1 MACSAQ
7 MELQLKI
14 KKPIN
19 ILVKRRAA
27 IGDVIMITGV
37 VRELKKLYG
46 NTANIYVSTDSPAV
60 FRCNPHIAGVVSYS
74 DPINA
79 FDVVY
84 NLDDAYEHNTG
95 SHFVDC
101 YFHRVFGHTDFDKS
115 VELFPSDEDR
125 ADVERDLKDLGDK
138 FIVFH
143 MRNWHWGAKNISMD
157 VWFSVLEKLFTERTD
172 FNIVCVGGETD
183 HYVDH
188 PLIFDGRTHYND
200 QQLKHLMDHA
210 ACFVGIDSAPFHC
223 AAASKTHIVALLT
236 HLHPECIMPYRN
248 GVLGDNCTVIP
259 TLEDCRGCNERQQTP
274 VRQIVCEKGNTPC
287 TSNFDTDAIA
297 QAILKTL

>member
-1 MACSAQ
+1 

-14 KKPIN
+14 KKPVN

-46 NTANIYVSTDSPAV
+46 DTANIYVSTDSPSV
-60 FRCNPHIAGVVSYS
+60 FRCNPHIAGVITYT
-74 DPINA
+74 DPTAA

-84 NLDDAYEHNTG
+84 NLDDAYEYNTG

-101 YFHRVFGHTDFDKS
+101 YFHRVFGHTDFDKR
-115 VELFPSDEDR
+115 VELFPSEEDQSK
-125 ADVERDLKDLGDK
+125 VEKDLEDLGDK
-138 FIVFH
+138 FIVMH
-143 MRNWHWGAKNISMD
+143 MRNWHWGAKNIDMD

-200 QQLKHLMDHA
+200 QQLKYLLDHA

-236 HLHPECIMPYRN
+236 HLNPECIMPYRN
-248 GVLGDNCTVIP
+248 GVLGDNCTVVQ
-259 TLEDCRGCNERQQTP
+259 TQEDCRGCNERQQTP

-287 TSNFDTDAIA
+287 TKNFDADAIA

>member
-1 MACSAQ
+1 M
-7 MELQLKI
+7 KI

-46 NTANIYVSTDSPAV
+46 ETANIYVSTESPGI
-60 FRCNPHIAGVVSYS
+60 FRCNPHIAGAVAYT
-74 DPINA
+74 DPTTA

-84 NLDDAYEHNTG
+84 NLDDAYEYNTG

-101 YFHRVFGHTDFDKS
+101 YFHRVFGHTDLDKS
-115 VELFPSDEDR
+115 VELFPSAEDTQRVDE
-125 ADVERDLKDLGDK
+125 DLKDIGDK
-138 FIVFH
+138 FIVVH

-157 VWFSVLEKLFTERTD
+157 VWFDVFAKLFEQNAD
-172 FNIVCVGGETD
+172 FKVVVVGGKTD
-183 HYVDH
+183 NTVEH
-188 PLIFDGRTHYND
+188 PLFMDARERYND
-200 QQLKHLMDHA
+200 QELKHLMDHA

-223 AAASKTHIVALLT
+223 ASASKTHIVALLT
-236 HLHPECIMPYRN
+236 HLNPECIMPYRN

-259 TLEDCRGCNERQQTP
+259 TQEDCRGCNERQQTP

-287 TSNFDTDAIA
+287 TANFDTDEIA
-297 QAILKTL
+297 QAILKQL

>member
-1 MACSAQ
+1 
-7 MELQLKI
+7 LQLKI

-27 IGDVIMITGV
+27 IGDVIMTTGV

-46 NTANIYVSTDSPAV
+46 DTANIYVATDSPGI
-60 FRCNPHIAGVVSYS
+60 FRCNPHIAGAVAYT
-74 DPINA
+74 DPTTA

-84 NLDDAYEHNTG
+84 NLDDAYEYNTG

-101 YFHRVFGHTDFDKS
+101 YFHRVFGHTNFDKS

-125 ADVERDLKDLGDK
+125 AAVDADLEELGDK
-138 FIVFH
+138 FIVIH

-172 FNIVCVGGETD
+172 FKIVCVGGKTD

-188 PLIFDGRTHYND
+188 PLIFDGRDHYND
-200 QQLKHLMDHA
+200 QQLKYLMDHA

-236 HLHPECIMPYRN
+236 HLAPACIMPYR
-248 GVLGDNCTVIP
+248 GFKGSELGCRSTVIQ
-259 TLEDCRGCNERQQTP
+259 TQEDCRGCNERQQTP

-287 TSNFDTDAIA
+287 TANFDTDAIA
-297 QAILKTL
+297 SAILRQL